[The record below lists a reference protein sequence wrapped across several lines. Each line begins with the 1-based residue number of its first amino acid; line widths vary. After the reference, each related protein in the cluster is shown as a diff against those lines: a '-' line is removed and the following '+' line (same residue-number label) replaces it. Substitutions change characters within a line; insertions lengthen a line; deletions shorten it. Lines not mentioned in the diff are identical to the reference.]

1 MNEASRLQRMRELG
15 VRLQE
20 LRLLPSHSV
29 NSYAGAAINFLF
41 QNYQIEKPVGAPLDV
56 TLRALATGLALRHNM
71 RTRPDPD
78 KIIDFFCRHYQVH

>member
-29 NSYAGAAINFLF
+29 NSYAGAAINFFVPELP
-41 QNYQIEKPVGAPLDV
+41 N
-56 TLRALATGLALRHNM
+56 
-71 RTRPDPD
+71 
-78 KIIDFFCRHYQVH
+78 

>member
-41 QNYQIEKPVGAPLDV
+41 QNYQIENLQAHLW
-56 TLRALATGLALRHNM
+56 M
-71 RTRPDPD
+71 
-78 KIIDFFCRHYQVH
+78 

>member
-20 LRLLPSHSV
+20 LHLLPSNSV

-41 QNYQIEKPVGAPLDV
+41 KNRFTAYNYNFIK
-56 TLRALATGLALRHNM
+56 
-71 RTRPDPD
+71 
-78 KIIDFFCRHYQVH
+78 FFI

>member
-20 LRLLPSHSV
+20 LHLLPSNSV

-41 QNYQIEKPVGAPLDV
+41 KNYQIEKPVGAPLDV
-56 TLRALATGLALRHNM
+56 TLRALAIGLSVRHNIQ
-71 RTRPDPD
+71 TRPDPD
-78 KIIDFFCRHYQVH
+78 KVIDFFCRHYQVH